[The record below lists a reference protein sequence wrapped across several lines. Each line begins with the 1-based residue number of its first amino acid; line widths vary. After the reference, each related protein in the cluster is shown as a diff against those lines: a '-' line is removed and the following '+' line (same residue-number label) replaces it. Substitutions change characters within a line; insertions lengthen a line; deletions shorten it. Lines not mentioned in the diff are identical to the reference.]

1 MKKVIVQLLVILL
14 PRPVRFFFLRKLI
27 GFKIGMHSSIGFSII
42 CADKVSIGESARIG
56 HFNYIGRIG
65 SFEMGNNS
73 FIGSLNWIT
82 GISKRL
88 TQYFTFN
95 PDRNCEIVL
104 AKDSSIT
111 SRHIIDCNGGVYIGE
126 MTIIAGYRS
135 QLLTHSIDL
144 HISRQTVEPIII
156 GKYCFV
162 SSGCIIL
169 KGARLP
175 DYSVLGA
182 GSVLNKKYDKQYMLY
197 AGIPAIPKKELD
209 NQETAYFS
217 RVEAFVY

>member
-1 MKKVIVQLLVILL
+1 MRILVQLLILFL
-14 PRPVRFFFLRKLI
+14 PSSIRIFFLRRCLGFNI
-27 GFKIGMHSSIGFSII
+27 GRHSRIGLSII
-42 CADKVSIGESARIG
+42 CADQVLIGEQANIG
-56 HFNYIGRIG
+56 HLNYIGRIT
-65 SFEMGNNS
+65 SFKMGDNS

-82 GISKRL
+82 GISKKL
-88 TQYFTFN
+88 GQYFSQN
-95 PDRNCEIVL
+95 PDRNCELVL
-104 AKDSSIT
+104 ANNSSIT

-182 GSVLNKKYDKQYMLY
+182 SSVLNKKYDKQYMLY
-197 AGIPAIPKKELD
+197 AGIPATPKKELD
-209 NQETAYFS
+209 SKETAYFH
-217 RVEAFVY
+217 REQAFVY

>member
-1 MKKVIVQLLVILL
+1 MRKCL
-14 PRPVRFFFLRKLI
+14 RFRI
-27 GFKIGMHSSIGFSII
+27 GRHSRIGFSLI
-42 CADKVSIGESARIG
+42 CADQVLIGKEVKIG

-65 SFEMGNNS
+65 SFKMGDNS
-73 FIGSLNWIT
+73 FMGSLNWVT
-82 GISKRL
+82 GLNKKL
-88 TQYFTFN
+88 KQYFSLN
-95 PDRNCEIVL
+95 PDRKCELVL
-104 AKDSSIT
+104 DNNSSIT

-144 HISRQTVEPIII
+144 HISRQTVEPIFI

-182 GSVLNKKYDKQYMLY
+182 GSVLNKKYEEQYRLY
-197 AGIPAIPKKELD
+197 AGIPAKPKKELA
-209 NQETAYFS
+209 NKETAYFH
-217 RVEAFVY
+217 REQAFVL